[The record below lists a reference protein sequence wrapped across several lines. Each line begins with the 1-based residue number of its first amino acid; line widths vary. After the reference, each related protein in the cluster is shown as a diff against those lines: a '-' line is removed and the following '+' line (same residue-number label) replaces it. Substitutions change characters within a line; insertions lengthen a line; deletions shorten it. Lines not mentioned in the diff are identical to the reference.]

1 MLEMPS
7 RLGEEKEIYVALLWN
22 DSQRMGRLEV
32 LYSLADSV

>member
-22 DSQRMGRLEV
+22 DSQRMGEARSFV
-32 LYSLADSV
+32 LTS